1 MSSNFYE
8 INRHLNTFYDIY
20 VIFKITKEYVMDST
34 RVLLGKKIREL
45 RKKNGWTQE
54 YLSEIVGI
62 NSKSIL
68 RIEAGKTFPT
78 YQNLEKFAEIFG
90 IEVADLFNN
99 RSLADVDY
107 LKKFIYDNIENLDDN
122 KIRSLYNFL
131 YAII

>member
-1 MSSNFYE
+1 
-8 INRHLNTFYDIY
+8 
-20 VIFKITKEYVMDST
+20 MDST